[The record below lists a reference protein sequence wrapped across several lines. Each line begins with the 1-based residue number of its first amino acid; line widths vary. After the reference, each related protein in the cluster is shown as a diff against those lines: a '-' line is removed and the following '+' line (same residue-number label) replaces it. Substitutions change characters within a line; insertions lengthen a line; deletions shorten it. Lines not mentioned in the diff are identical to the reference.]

1 VSELNLILLGPPG
14 AGKGTQAERLEDDFH
29 LPYIA
34 TGNMLRAQVSEGTD
48 LGRKAESYMKDGK
61 LVPDEL
67 IIDMILT
74 CVEEDD
80 CKDGFLLDGFPR
92 NLEQAK
98 RLDESMQ
105 RLGRELSAALLIDVP
120 DDEVLRRITG
130 RRVCTKDNHVYHV
143 ESNPPKHEGVCD
155 IDGSKLIQR
164 EDDTPEVVE
173 ERLGVYHDETEPIV
187 SYFEDQGL
195 LKRFDGTR
203 NPTEVHDHL
212 RAAIATLRLEDA
224 I

>member
-34 TGNMLRAQVSEGTD
+34 TGNMLRAQVAEGTD
-48 LGRKAESYMKDGK
+48 LGKQAQSYMKDGK

-67 IIDMILT
+67 IIDMILV
-74 CVEEDD
+74 CVEEDS
-80 CKDGFLLDGFPR
+80 CRDGFLLDGFPR

-98 RLDESMQ
+98 RLDEALA
-105 RLGRELSAALLIDVP
+105 RLGRNLTAALLVDVP
-120 DDEVLRRITG
+120 DDEVVRRITG
-130 RRVCTKDNHVYHV
+130 RRVCTKDGHVYHV
-143 ESNPPKHEGVCD
+143 EANPPKHEGVCD

-164 EDDTPEVVE
+164 EDDSEEVIQ
-173 ERLGVYHDETEPIV
+173 ERLRVYHAETKPIV
-187 SYFEDQGL
+187 QYFEEQGV

-212 RAAIATLRLEDA
+212 RATIATLRLEDA